1 MKSKNFFSSMSN
13 KIMLQIILL
22 VVIICT
28 LISYVSFSRTKE
40 DIIKNN
46 DERDK
51 YILLKTSYK
60 SLEILRSINFIV
72 IMLSMILFAVTKSE
86 FVLGIF
92 VVSSIYMTLNFL
104 VELAVNIYY
113 EKNE

>member
-40 DIIKNN
+40 DIINHGVGLKINCKKGDSIKVGDTICYVYH
-46 DERDK
+46 DEELKEDWLK
-51 YILLKTSYK
+51 QLQEAFVITDEKVDISPLIEKILK
-60 SLEILRSINFIV
+60 
-72 IMLSMILFAVTKSE
+72 
-86 FVLGIF
+86 
-92 VVSSIYMTLNFL
+92 
-104 VELAVNIYY
+104 
-113 EKNE
+113 